1 MQTLLG
7 EWWKL
12 VNEVPAAA
20 TADLDK
26 AGFPTS
32 KRQSEREARVD
43 AHPGAPTSLLD
54 DVEQDAFLP
63 G

>member
-7 EWWKL
+7 EWWTL
-12 VNEVPAAA
+12 VSEVPAAV
-20 TADLDK
+20 ADLDK
-26 AGFPTS
+26 AGSPTS
-32 KRQSEREARVD
+32 KRQSEREARDD